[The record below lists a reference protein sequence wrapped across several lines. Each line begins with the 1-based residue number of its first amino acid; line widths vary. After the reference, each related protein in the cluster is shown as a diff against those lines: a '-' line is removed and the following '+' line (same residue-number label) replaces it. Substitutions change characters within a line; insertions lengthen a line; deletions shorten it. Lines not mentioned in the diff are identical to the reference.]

1 MMAGPPSS
9 MRVLFA
15 IVLLLVS
22 ATASL
27 AAPNIVVIMTDDQDD
42 TGCMAY
48 MPKTLSLIAQHGV
61 TFKNSFVNLPL
72 CGPSRASFLTG
83 QAAHNHGIRARRWR
97 LGGLQEQGGKTRC
110 RSGYRLPAI
119 RRR

>member
-42 TGCMAY
+42 TGSMAY
-48 MPKTLSLIAQHGV
+48 MPKTLSLIA
-61 TFKNSFVNLPL
+61 
-72 CGPSRASFLTG
+72 
-83 QAAHNHGIRARRWR
+83 RARRH
-97 LGGLQEQGGKTRC
+97 LQEQLR
-110 RSGYRLPAI
+110 
-119 RRR
+119 

>member
-1 MMAGPPSS
+1 M
-9 MRVLFA
+9 
-15 IVLLLVS
+15 
-22 ATASL
+22 

-42 TGCMAY
+42 TGSMAY
-48 MPKTLSLIAQHGV
+48 MPKTLSLIAEHGV

-83 QAAHNHGIRARRWR
+83 QAAHNHGIRATVRSTLAAGRPSRARR
-97 LGGLQEQGGKTRC
+97 QTRC
-110 RSGYRLPAI
+110 RSGYRQPDI